1 MPVPSLW
8 PLAKV
13 SAHTKASRCPPPP
26 ADLRDLFRKPCSEGR
41 GWLPTT
47 ECLPR
52 FASQGLL
59 MAAEDS
65 PVENVG
71 RGWWPSNHRNFHQIS
86 TGEFGSW
93 VRRGPGSLLG
103 GTSRSRQATAGSEL
117 AMQGAGASQERWLP
131 PAGCAEGRW
140 PLSIQPSPRSHVTQV
155 SPARLWHFPSPGR
168 VPGAGASAVPAPSV
182 SPRRPESPLIFAA
195 SFCGDAS
202 SWHWN
207 SGLGSPR
214 VGLAP
219 LASPG
224 GPLQPRCTS
233 RCPAIACGCGTDLFL
248 ISALLP
254 SPTSP
259 PLYIPGHGGSV
270 QLVSS
275 FSGRLILVIRLQF

>member
-1 MPVPSLW
+1 ME
-8 PLAKV
+8 
-13 SAHTKASRCPPPP
+13 R
-26 ADLRDLFRKPCSEGR
+26 ADLARPPRAQSWPCRGRAHPRKG
-41 GWLPTT
+41 G
-47 ECLPR
+47 
-52 FASQGLL
+52 F
-59 MAAEDS
+59 
-65 PVENVG
+65 
-71 RGWWPSNHRNFHQIS
+71 HR
-86 TGEFGSW
+86 
-93 VRRGPGSLLG
+93 
-103 GTSRSRQATAGSEL
+103 
-117 AMQGAGASQERWLP
+117 
-131 PAGCAEGRW
+131 GCAGGRW

-275 FSGRLILVIRLQF
+275 FSGRLILLIRLQF